1 MVLLCS
7 IGGEST
13 TVTLCPGS
21 VHRLNSSII
30 FTAPSQTLT
39 TLGNPKDRNRAM
51 LVVDGEDLACAIRYV
66 TSIRIELKANMRIR
80 ADCKQCSHA
89 MIRSLVIDGNRP
101 QLLRIPKGDALIEVG
116 NAESQTVRDCKL
128 YEPRSVKTFSHDVAQ
143 H

>member
-1 MVLLCS
+1 M
-7 IGGEST
+7 
-13 TVTLCPGS
+13 
-21 VHRLNSSII
+21 HRLNSSII

-51 LVVDGEDLACAIRYV
+51 LVVDGEDVASAIKYV
-66 TSIRIELKANMRIR
+66 TSLYIGLTTNKRTR

-101 QLLRIPKGDALIEVG
+101 QLLRIPKGDALIELG

-128 YEPRSVKTFSHDVAQ
+128 YEPRSVQTFSYNVTRH
-143 H
+143 